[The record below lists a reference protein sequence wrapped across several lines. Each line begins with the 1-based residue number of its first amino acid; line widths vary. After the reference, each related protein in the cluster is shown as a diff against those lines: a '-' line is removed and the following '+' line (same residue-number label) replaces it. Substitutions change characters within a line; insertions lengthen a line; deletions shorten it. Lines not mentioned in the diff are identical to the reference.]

1 MIFQRKKVDASKIL
15 NTSIAALHSLLFAV
29 DDADCLKMIIE
40 ALLICMGIAIIFLSV
55 LLLLTLR
62 NGSQTGEGLV
72 TVLVLGDIGRSPRMS
87 NHSISFAKE
96 GYEVQHVGY
105 GGTVPHKNLTT
116 NQKITVYHV
125 MDTPEFHL
133 CKFVLLCPLCYSIYL
148 VFLFNILFYFL
159 FLHMNRKF

>member
-1 MIFQRKKVDASKIL
+1 M
-15 NTSIAALHSLLFAV
+15 HSLLFAV

-105 GGTVPHKNLTT
+105 GGTAPHKNLTT
-116 NQKITVYHV
+116 NQKITIYHV

-133 CKFVLLCPLCYSIYL
+133 CKLVLLLCTLCYSIYL
-148 VFLFNILFYFL
+148 VFLFNILLNFL
-159 FLHMNRKF
+159 FLHNKNRKFSLR

>member
-1 MIFQRKKVDASKIL
+1 
-15 NTSIAALHSLLFAV
+15 
-29 DDADCLKMIIE
+29 MIIE
-40 ALLICMGIAIIFLSV
+40 ALLICMSIAIIFLSV

-105 GGTVPHKNLTT
+105 GGTAPHKNLTT
-116 NQKITVYHV
+116 NQKITIYHV

-159 FLHMNRKF
+159 FLHMR

>member
-1 MIFQRKKVDASKIL
+1 MIFQRRKKVDASKIVN
-15 NTSIAALHSLLFAV
+15 NTSIVAEHLILSAV
-29 DDADCLKMIIE
+29 GDAVCLKMIIE

-96 GYEVQHVGY
+96 GYEVHYVGY
-105 GGTVPHKNLTT
+105 GGTTPHKNLTT

-133 CKFVLLCPLCYSIYL
+133 CKFFLLCPLCYSIYL

-159 FLHMNRKF
+159 FLHMR